1 MKKNLMTLAA
11 VLCCAMVCFFA
22 SCQKN
27 GGSSTTPEEQPD
39 NTPAAVEMTFTFW
52 GTQDMLDF
60 ADMVVTYNDGTGDK
74 TETVTTVNWVKTI
87 KVALPVTFK
96 FARKV
101 TLKDGVTLN
110 DSQAYSYVNAHQV
123 KYSIQTANG
132 KKIKSGTAGGSGS
145 PNSLKGSK
153 INAVIKEG
161 RLDSSHTYVFDKE
174 GKCPQLDFP
183 E

>member
-52 GTQDMLDF
+52 GTQDMLDY

-101 TLKDGVTLN
+101 TLKEGVTLN
-110 DSQAYSYVNAHQV
+110 DSQAYSYVKAQQV

-132 KKIKSGTAGGSGS
+132 KI
-145 PNSLKGSK
+145 
-153 INAVIKEG
+153 INVAETVFIFPDGNEVLFFQLAIAAVNNGPAQIEI
-161 RLDSSHTYVFDKE
+161 L
-174 GKCPQLDFP
+174 
-183 E
+183 